1 MEHLFQQNLIALAI
15 AMAIVALKPV
25 FFKWVHIPVVVL
37 EVLLGIIIGPHVLG
51 FVHPHEIILFLAKF
65 GSVIL
70 FFMAGYE
77 ISPDKI
83 KGRPII
89 NALLGW
95 ILSAL
100 LAASVSFW
108 LVTHDYASAWLLTG
122 LALTTTAIGALLPI
136 LRDSRQLDP
145 PYGPIVLAAGAS
157 GEALPI
163 IAMTIITTQKEVKLE
178 AAIIFIFIISSLAL
192 IFIARRIRHGRLAK
206 IVEKT
211 IEHSAQFPVRLA
223 FCILMLLVAI
233 TEYLEIDAILGAFIA
248 GAVIRGA
255 FQREYDAAISARLD
269 GIGSSLLVPIFFLIS
284 GAQLDVTELFSNLE
298 VLIMA
303 PVYALSM
310 LLVRGVPALLLYGKD
325 LTLRRRCGLALHL
338 GTQLPMVV
346 IITHIATQR
355 DLMSSTQAAQLVSGA
370 ILTMLFYP
378 ALSRRFLGPAIQ
390 DSDLE
395 TTDANSAAAPS
406 QHLY

>member
-1 MEHLFQQNLIALAI
+1 MV
-15 AMAIVALKPV
+15 IVALKPV
-25 FFKWVHIPVVVL
+25 FFKWVYIPVVVL
-37 EVLLGIIIGPHVLG
+37 EVLLGVIIGPQVLG
-51 FVHPHEIILFLAKF
+51 FVHPHEITLFLAKF

-83 KGRPII
+83 KGRPIT
-89 NALLGW
+89 NAIIGW
-95 ILSAL
+95 IMSAL
-100 LAASVSFW
+100 LAAGASFW
-108 LVTHDYASAWLLTG
+108 LVTNGYASAWLLTG
-122 LALTTTAIGALLPI
+122 LAFTTTAIGALLPI
-136 LRDSRQLDP
+136 LRDSHQLAP

-163 IAMTIITTQKEVKLE
+163 IAMTLLTTEKDAKLQ
-178 AAIIFIFIISSLAL
+178 AIIIVAFSICSLL
-192 IFIARRIRHGRLAK
+192 LVVIARRVRHGQFAN

-211 IEHSAQFPVRLA
+211 IEHSAQFPVRFA

-233 TEYLEIDAILGAFIA
+233 TEYLEIDAILGAFVA

-284 GAQLDVTELFSNLE
+284 GVQLDVAALFSNLDA
-298 VLIMA
+298 LMMA
-303 PVYALSM
+303 PVYALLM

-338 GTQLPMVV
+338 GTQLPMIV

-355 DLMSSTQAAQLVSGA
+355 DLMSSTQAVQLVSGA
-370 ILTMLFYP
+370 MLTMLFYP

-395 TTDANSAAAPS
+395 TTDVNSAAAPS
-406 QHLY
+406 QH